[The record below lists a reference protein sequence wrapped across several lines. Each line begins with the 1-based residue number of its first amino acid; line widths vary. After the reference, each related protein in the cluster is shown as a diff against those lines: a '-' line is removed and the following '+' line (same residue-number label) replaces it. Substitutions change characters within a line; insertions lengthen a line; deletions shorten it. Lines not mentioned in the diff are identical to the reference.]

1 MRNTARWILFFVLML
16 VVAFPFLQH
25 CFSIYES
32 GKLNGAVTL
41 AADTKISLRGWFD
54 GSYQK
59 QKNDYLNDN
68 AGCRSDLVRLN
79 NQVDFWV
86 FNKLHA
92 NGVVAGKD
100 DFLYEK
106 MYIDEYNGIDFMGDS
121 LVRAMV
127 YKLKKVQDTLDQ
139 LGKTFVFMYAPSKA
153 WYFPDK
159 FPGSLDMKRSGDT
172 TNYATFRRLGD
183 SVGLR
188 QVDFNGWFMGMKDTS
203 RHVLFSRVGTHWT
216 VYGSLLASDSIIK
229 YMERERKLQLSH
241 LQWNT
246 IERTEK
252 SMRTDADLAEGLNLA
267 INFKKEQF
275 SYPQYDYIK
284 KDSARP
290 KAIYIG
296 DSFLWTLI
304 ENKLMHNINSDW
316 QVWYYFNVAWNEKAL
331 SGQEPSREIVKY
343 NWQNDLR
350 DVDFI
355 ITLFTPANF
364 KGFNYNA
371 SFVEQLYN
379 HYYPDLPNRAR
390 VIL

>member
-1 MRNTARWILFFVLML
+1 ML
-16 VVAFPFLQH
+16 VVAFPLLQH

-32 GKLNGAVTL
+32 GKLHGAVTL
-41 AADTKISLRGWFD
+41 ALDTKITLKGWFD

-68 AGCRSDLVRLN
+68 AGCRPDLVRLN

-100 DFLYEK
+100 DYFYEK
-106 MYIDEYNGIDFMGDS
+106 QYIDEYNGIDFMGDS
-121 LVRAMV
+121 LVRTMV
-127 YKLKKVQDTLDQ
+127 YKLKKVQDTLDR

-153 WYFPDK
+153 WYFHDK
-159 FPGSLDMKRSGDT
+159 FPGSLRMERVGDT
-172 TNYATFRRLGD
+172 TNYMAFRRLGD
-183 SVGLR
+183 SMGLK
-188 QVDFNGWFMGMKDTS
+188 QLDFNGWFVRMKDTS
-203 RHVLFSRVGTHWT
+203 RHLLFSRGGTHWT
-216 VYGSLLASDSIIK
+216 VYGSLLATDSIIK
-229 YMERERKLQLSH
+229 FMERERKVRLPV

-246 IERTEK
+246 IEYTEK
-252 SMRTDADLAEGLNLA
+252 SRGTDADIAEGLNLA
-267 INFKKEQF
+267 LGFKKERY
-275 SYPQYDYIK
+275 SYPQYGYTK
-284 KDSARP
+284 KEGTKP

-316 QVWYYFNVAWNEKAL
+316 QVWYYFNVAWNEKSL

-350 DVDFI
+350 DVDYI

-379 HYYPDLPNRAR
+379 HYYPDIPNTAK

>member
-1 MRNTARWILFFVLML
+1 ML

-25 CFSIYES
+25 CFCIYES

-41 AADTKISLRGWFD
+41 AADTRISLRGWFD

-100 DFLYEK
+100 YFLYEK
-106 MYIDEYNGIDFMGDS
+106 MYIDEYNGIDFLGDS
-121 LVRAMV
+121 LVRVMMC
-127 YKLKKVQDTLDQ
+127 KLKKVQDTLERQ
-139 LGKTFVFMYAPSKA
+139 GKTFVFIYAPSKA

-159 FPGSLDMKRSGDT
+159 FPRSLDMKRVGDT
-172 TNYATFRRLGD
+172 TNYAAFRRLGD
-183 SVGLR
+183 SLGLK
-188 QVDFNGWFMGMKDTS
+188 QVDFNAWFMNMRDTS
-203 RHVLFSRVGTHWT
+203 RHLLFSRVGTHWT

-229 YMERERKLQLSH
+229 YMERERNLHLPR

-252 SMRTDADLAEGLNLA
+252 SRKTDADIAEGLNLA
-267 INFKKEQF
+267 VNFKKEQF
-275 SYPQYDYIK
+275 SYPQYDYVK
-284 KDSARP
+284 KEGEKP

-304 ENKLMHNINSDW
+304 ENKLMHNINDEW
-316 QVWYYFNVAWNEKAL
+316 QVWYYFNVAWNEKSL

-343 NWQNDLR
+343 DWQNDLR
-350 DVDFI
+350 QIDFLV
-355 ITLFTPANF
+355 TLFTPANF

-371 SFVEQLYN
+371 SFVEQLYR
-379 HYYPDLPNRAR
+379 HFYPDIPNTAR